1 MKSVTLF
8 IFQSSDGHKCGI
20 AALNYNI
27 AAKHIEKITVLEC
40 KLIASEKLDDLNTA
54 SLLYVMIIKQ
64 AQTRPVIIDDQILAF

>member
-1 MKSVTLF
+1 MKPVTLF

-27 AAKHIEKITVLEC
+27 AAKQIEKMTVLEC
-40 KLIASEKLDDLNTA
+40 KLIASEKLDDLNAA
-54 SLLYVMIIKQ
+54 SLLYAMLVQQ